1 MSNFPVLFS
10 QQTHPIRH
18 NLDTSLLQYTQFEIA
33 ERHPRQELIN
43 VTSNRRGPD
52 NGPAAKM
59 SFGGWEMK
67 AGNRC
72 VGLGGIEDRGSK
84 VGGGG
89 VVNVAQRV
97 GVLSLQHG
105 APSACSSGVPNITV
119 LVHWF
124 GQGHF
129 NGRPVQHLLQTVRKK
144 HVRRYED
151 SQEWLSL
158 SNTSPSKGQSI
169 CCRVYYFTY
178 LFEWKMLPVMS
189 VNKGCCNQ
197 QAITLQLPPVVT
209 SKDGKEQDTG
219 PRQLRCISQE

>member
-1 MSNFPVLFS
+1 MALLPRCPWWLGNEGWE
-10 QQTHPIRH
+10 
-18 NLDTSLLQYTQFEIA
+18 SLCRPGGHRRQGLQG
-33 ERHPRQELIN
+33 RWWGRK
-43 VTSNRRGPD
+43 RGPKSRCTL
-52 NGPAAKM
+52 PAT
-59 SFGGWEMK
+59 W
-67 AGNRC
+67 R
-72 VGLGGIEDRGSK
+72 
-84 VGGGG
+84 
-89 VVNVAQRV
+89 
-97 GVLSLQHG
+97 
-105 APSACSSGVPNITV
+105 PSACSSGVPNITV

-129 NGRPVQHLLQTVRKK
+129 NGRTRPAPVVDSMKK

-151 SQEWLSL
+151 SQVWLSP
-158 SNTSPSKGQSI
+158 SNTSPSKGVQSI

-219 PRQLRCISQE
+219 PRY